1 MRALI
6 VATLATLLGST
17 ANAATYQVDNRQ
29 SVLVA
34 RTYKAGIASG
44 AGHEH
49 AIRATQV
56 QGTVEFVPGRPQGDK
71 VEITV
76 QTATL
81 SADDPTGRQF
91 ARLPP
96 NGPSESQ
103 RAAITKGMLGK
114 GQLNAAQFPTITFRS
129 TRAGETSPGN
139 ILVDGE
145 LTLHGVTR
153 PFRVNMRVRSSGAR
167 LIADG
172 QFDIKQTDFGIKP
185 YGTFM
190 GAVKNQDRIT
200 LILHVVATR

>member
-1 MRALI
+1 MRTLI
-6 VATLATLLGST
+6 LAAIATLIGST
-17 ANAATYQVDNRQ
+17 AHAATYQLDNRM

-34 RTYKAGIASG
+34 RTYKGGLASG
-44 AGHEH
+44 AGHDH

-56 QGTVEFVPGRPQGDK
+56 QGTVEFVPGRPTGDK

-76 QTATL
+76 QTPTL
-81 SADDPTGRQF
+81 SADDPTGLKF

-96 NGPSESQ
+96 GPSGSQ
-103 RAAITKGMLGK
+103 RRDITKDMLGK
-114 GQLNAAQFPTITFRS
+114 DQLDVERFPTITFRS
-129 TRAGETSPGN
+129 LHAGETSPGT

-153 PFRVNMRVRSSGAR
+153 PIRVPMHVRSSGAR

-185 YGTFM
+185 YGTLL

-200 LILHVVATR
+200 LLLHVVATR